1 MKLQRYD
8 LEVYLTSQFPVP
20 EKDENG
26 DWCRAEDV
34 AVLEAENE
42 RLRAKLAR
50 YENDGTTHAA
60 GCWAWGPKHYE
71 CALTEIER
79 LKAQYKVLSAEE
91 VTEPGWYWLKWGG
104 WSWNIVRVSFYAG
117 EIVVHS
123 GSEVYDSPEDGL
135 FIGPL
140 SPPEV

>member
-26 DWCRAEDV
+26 DWCKAEDC
-34 AVLEAENE
+34 AALEAENE

-50 YENDGTTHAA
+50 YENDGTTHAT

-71 CALTEIER
+71 CALAEIER
-79 LKAQYKVLSAEE
+79 LKTSPKVLEPEE
-91 VTEPGWYWLKWGG
+91 VKKDGAYWFQRRGG
-104 WSWNIVRVSFYAG
+104 TAWTVIYVFPRLEVR
-117 EIVVHS
+117 
-123 GSEVYDSPEDGL
+123 DGL
-135 FIGPL
+135 YIGPL
-140 SPPEV
+140 PPPEV